1 MEKNQSELLLA
12 TCLLAGKI
20 MISSGSETYR
30 VEDTVKHIAQS
41 AGVSDED
48 VFTLPTGIFISDRQ
62 NSMMQQRAIFERVTN
77 LSKIHE
83 VNRLSR
89 QFAEK
94 KLTLQELNRRL
105 KTVDQK
111 CKSYSLGFQLLGA
124 AVISFTMVPICT
136 QHFNLNA
143 MLIAAVAGLFGYYVN
158 HSVDRLF
165 KISFFSQLSAAFVI
179 GMVSNFCFHNGL
191 IAHPGDVI
199 IGAVMPLVPGVAIT
213 NAFRDLLAGHLL
225 TSVAHGLE
233 ALFCAAAIGT
243 GIALAF
249 HFGL

>member
-94 KLTLQELNRRL
+94 KLTLQELNQQL
-105 KTVDQK
+105 KIVDQK

-158 HSVDRLF
+158 HSARL
-165 KISFFSQLSAAFVI
+165 
-179 GMVSNFCFHNGL
+179 VSLVNFQRRL
-191 IAHPGDVI
+191 
-199 IGAVMPLVPGVAIT
+199 
-213 NAFRDLLAGHLL
+213 
-225 TSVAHGLE
+225 
-233 ALFCAAAIGT
+233 
-243 GIALAF
+243 
-249 HFGL
+249 